1 VSWRRVAVLILV
13 VGSIAGCT
21 AAADEPSSDSSTV
34 GNEPS
39 AGASA
44 VADETSAT
52 VATVPDPSG
61 DPQPCRELYSTQ
73 TCLAMT
79 DEAASR
85 SGRTRD
91 DVTAIDIVPFPTH
104 DADGNVITRMGGGFY
119 ARLTFTDG
127 TTRDVTMCAGIPI
140 GPGCMEEPQLEA
152 RSVLAGNGGYHD
164 VPCADPP
171 PPEGCGNPLPALEP
185 AAANAAV
192 PLTID
197 RVSIPIDHVGAYEVR
212 LGEASL
218 PNGILSAAS
227 FGFTDPWPL
236 DVSLGQGV
244 AWIDVRSLEP
254 DGKPFQNYYIHGWR
268 PGVERVE
275 AVLMFDVLW
284 FEKGAVLGIRDVV
297 VR

>member
-1 VSWRRVAVLILV
+1 MSWRRVAVSLLV

-21 AAADEPSSDSSTV
+21 AAADEPSAAGSA
-34 GNEPS
+34 PS
-39 AGASA
+39 AASSPVAPAPSASSSA
-44 VADETSAT
+44 VADEPPADS
-52 VATVPDPSG
+52 
-61 DPQPCRELYSTQ
+61 QPCRELYSIQ

-79 DEAASR
+79 DEAASQ

-91 DVTAIDIVPFPTH
+91 DVTAIDIVPFPTR
-104 DADGNVITRMGGGFY
+104 DADGALIIRSGGGFY
-119 ARLTFTDG
+119 ARVTFSDG
-127 TTRDVTMCAGIPI
+127 TTSDVAMCAGIPS
-140 GPGCMEEPQLEA
+140 GPSCMEEPRLEA
-152 RSVLAGNGGYHD
+152 RSVLADSGGYHD

-171 PPEGCGNPLPALEP
+171 PPEGCGNPLPTLEP
-185 AAANAAV
+185 AAVKAAV
-192 PLTID
+192 PLTLD

-218 PNGILSAAS
+218 PNGVLSAAS

-244 AWIDVRSLEP
+244 AWIDIRSLEP
-254 DGKPFQNYYIHGWR
+254 DGKPFQNYYLHGWR

-275 AVLMFDVLW
+275 AVLVFDVLW
-284 FEKGAVLGIRDVV
+284 FENGALLGISDVE